1 MFSRGVFIYWED
13 GAPTFDAV
21 HQSFW
26 KSTYWMS
33 VDQHNHEL
41 PYALLNVVK
50 RIWRPVSSNLQ
61 RRDPSAVSMCV
72 YKLLARSVE
81 PTSGTDHVSFHGHVM
96 SKHVFQKFDRAEQW
110 ARIIYNVQLDVFSW
124 TTYVVRIKV
133 HQKWVIYFPI
143 IRINIFC
150 NHCRHIRLCSSLQE
164 KHTPLSFVFLDFNHV
179 CLAKTH
185 PGFLHRAAK
194 TLCTTF
200 FFWGY
205 LHTNSIEHI
214 HHNYFIEHS
223 W

>member
-1 MFSRGVFIYWED
+1 
-13 GAPTFDAV
+13 
-21 HQSFW
+21 
-26 KSTYWMS
+26 
-33 VDQHNHEL
+33 
-41 PYALLNVVK
+41 
-50 RIWRPVSSNLQ
+50 
-61 RRDPSAVSMCV
+61 MCV

-133 HQKWVIYFPI
+133 HQKWVIYFPV

-150 NHCRHIRLCSSLQE
+150 NRCRHIRLCSSLQE

-200 FFWGY
+200 FFQAICIQTT
-205 LHTNSIEHI
+205 LST
-214 HHNYFIEHS
+214 FITITLLS
-223 W
+223 TADKNLSRTFFTVSQKKN